1 MMKFFLFPNQF
12 NWEEWIVSQCNTIL
26 ESFQKTNFCMLL
38 NLCFILFHVS
48 QRIDAAKSS
57 NRGREMTLIGATF
70 DFAMSK
76 CDSTDPF

>member
-1 MMKFFLFPNQF
+1 
-12 NWEEWIVSQCNTIL
+12 
-26 ESFQKTNFCMLL
+26 MLL

-48 QRIDAAKSS
+48 QRIDAAQSS
-57 NRGREMTLIGATF
+57 NRGRERTLIGATF